1 MSQNEKRLA
10 AFRGAVCVE
19 NTAESITENVC
30 LMCRELFSR
39 NKIKAEDIVSLQFT
53 ITDDITVLNPA
64 TALRRGNPGLDVT
77 QVPLFCAQEAKIDG
91 MMPKVVRALLTTY
104 VEVPAGAESF
114 ERHNVYLNGA
124 EKLRPDWG
132 AKIKVAPQNE

>member
-1 MSQNEKRLA
+1 MNEKRLA

-30 LMCRELFSR
+30 LMCRELFTR

-64 TALRRGNPGLDVT
+64 TALRKGNPGLDVS

-91 MMPKVVRALLTTY
+91 GMPLVVRALLTAYTA
-104 VEVPAGAESF
+104 EGAG
-114 ERHNVYLNGA
+114 RQNVYLNGA
-124 EKLRPDWG
+124 EKLRPDLS
-132 AKIKVAPQNE
+132 AKI

>member
-1 MSQNEKRLA
+1 MEKRLA

-39 NKIKAEDIVSLQFT
+39 NSIEACDIVSLQFT

-64 TALRRGNPGLDVT
+64 TALRHGDCGIDSSEI
-77 QVPLFCAQEAKIDG
+77 PLFCSQEAKIEGG
-91 MMPKVVRALLTTY
+91 MRRVVRALLTAY
-104 VEVPAGAESF
+104 YEPEKGP
-114 ERHNVYLNGA
+114 RQNVYLNGA
-124 EKLRPDWG
+124 EKLRPDLQA
-132 AKIKVAPQNE
+132 AK

>member
-1 MSQNEKRLA
+1 MSQNKRLA

-64 TALRRGNPGLDVT
+64 TALRRGNPGLDVS
-77 QVPLFCAQEAKIDG
+77 QVPLFCSQEAKIDG
-91 MMPKVVRALLTTY
+91 MMPKVIRALLTSY
-104 VEVPAGAESF
+104 VDEGT
-114 ERHNVYLNGA
+114 ERQNVYLNGA
-124 EKLRPDWG
+124 EKLRPDFG
-132 AKIKVAPQNE
+132 VKIN

>member
-1 MSQNEKRLA
+1 MNEKRLA

-30 LMCRELFSR
+30 LMCRQLFSL
-39 NKIKAEDIVSLQFT
+39 NKIQSEDIVSLHFT

-91 MMPKVVRALLTTY
+91 MMPLVIRALLTAY
-104 VEVPAGAESF
+104 VDEGS

-124 EKLRPDWG
+124 EKLRPDFG
-132 AKIKVAPQNE
+132 VKMN